1 MTETQQSP
9 EWPKEIWL
17 AEREEH
23 DQGCLSAY
31 LSQIGGLADHRYID
45 ADIYESADRY
55 WRERAEKADAERDAA
70 EALNALHIAKIEPLR
85 AFTKPL
91 ADTLWLQEEPNSRE
105 GLPEE
110 WVAYLEEMGDFSAH
124 YIAKARELVNGAL
137 TSPPP
142 REQHPDD
149 LAVDRFAVAMK
160 AKIAKKRADGR
171 GGWQDKDDCSQ
182 RFLSD
187 LLRGH
192 DDKGDPV
199 DVANLAMMLHQR
211 GGEIAPA
218 REVRDGTCVECGC
231 APANAEGFCATCI
244 DERAEG
250 TLQEAAQVL
259 LASVPNPAFDI
270 LKPILMGE
278 HSISFPTFDEEGEEY
293 SRKVNVPWDVQK
305 RIVADALRALA
316 QGGQDDE

>member
-1 MTETQQSP
+1 MTETQQNP

-55 WRERAEKADAERDAA
+55 WRERAEKAEAERDAA
-70 EALNALHIAKIEPLR
+70 EALNARHLAEIEQLR
-85 AFTKPL
+85 ALTKPL

-105 GLPEE
+105 DLPEE
-110 WVAYLEEMGDFSAH
+110 WVAYLEEMEAFSTH
-124 YIAKARELVNGAL
+124 YIAKARELLSGGPAL
-137 TSPPP
+137 
-142 REQHPDD
+142 E
-149 LAVDRFAVAMK
+149 VA
-160 AKIAKKRADGR
+160 
-171 GGWQDKDDCSQ
+171 
-182 RFLSD
+182 
-187 LLRGH
+187 
-192 DDKGDPV
+192 
-199 DVANLAMMLHQR
+199 
-211 GGEIAPA
+211 
-218 REVRDGTCVECGC
+218 DGTCVKCGC
-231 APANAEGFCATCI
+231 APTNAEGFCATCI
-244 DERAEG
+244 DERAEV

-259 LASVPNPAFDI
+259 LASVPNPAFDL

-316 QGGQDDE
+316 QGGQVDG